1 MVSDIGISLT
11 SKHFGTLPKKSSE
24 LHMHHSLLQGRTSS
38 DMKGFLIKVLVWN
51 IISFTWKGF
60 KQNDLGRTLS
70 YMQWGPHLQWLK
82 IIRVSKKFTASNS
95 F

>member
-60 KQNDLGRTLS
+60 KQNDLGRVFHAMGAS
-70 YMQWGPHLQWLK
+70 
-82 IIRVSKKFTASNS
+82 FTMAQSHQD
-95 F
+95 FKEVYCF